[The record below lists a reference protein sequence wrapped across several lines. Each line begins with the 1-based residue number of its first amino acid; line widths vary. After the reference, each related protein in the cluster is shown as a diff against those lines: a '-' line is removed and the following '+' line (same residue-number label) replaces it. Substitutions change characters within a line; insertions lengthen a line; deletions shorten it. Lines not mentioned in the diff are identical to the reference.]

1 MDTRIANFTLFF
13 LITSMGGELYFLTS
27 SHNVDI
33 VGLLRSIRFRSIWFS
48 VILVSL
54 NGKFSLFL
62 PLARLDCGL
71 NLFLVF
77 GSSVVM
83 LLGKW
88 LWRYMKEEDSLWR
101 RVIRSK
107 YGDNGFGRYPSRPK
121 RSLWA

>member
-77 GSSVVM
+77 SSCVAEV
-83 LLGKW
+83 
-88 LWRYMKEEDSLWR
+88 
-101 RVIRSK
+101 
-107 YGDNGFGRYPSRPK
+107 
-121 RSLWA
+121 